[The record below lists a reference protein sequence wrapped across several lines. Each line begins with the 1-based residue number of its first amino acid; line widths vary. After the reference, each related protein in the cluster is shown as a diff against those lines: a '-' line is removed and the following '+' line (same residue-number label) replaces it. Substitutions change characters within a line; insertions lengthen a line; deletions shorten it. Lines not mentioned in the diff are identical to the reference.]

1 MAVEVHERDYVV
13 EGGPAPADRNR
24 WRSAGWLRVLWVTP
38 LAFLLSIVLVIGLRV
53 ALGYETAGWEVLN
66 PFSDSFFQFAP
77 ADLQPLIVAWTVIVP
92 LAFLAALGGFD
103 YWAYWA
109 SGRPTRPEDHSGHGA
124 RSWRD
129 YFRVNTDHKV
139 IGIQYVVTTIFFFIA
154 AGLMAMFMRAELAK
168 PGMQFVDNNTF
179 NGLFSVHASL
189 MIFLFVIP
197 AFAGLGNYV
206 IPLMI
211 GAPDMAFPR
220 LNALSFWLLPI
231 AGFTMLSSFL
241 VPNGGAFA
249 AGWTNYVPLAVQQAE
264 GNLMFQMGV
273 QWAGASSIMT
283 ALNFLVT
290 IITMRAPGMSFWRL
304 PLLVW
309 ANFATS
315 TLVVIATPF
324 IAGSQFFILF
334 DRVLHTNFFT
344 PGEPGG
350 DVIAYQHIF
359 WFYSHPAVYIMMLP
373 GFGIA
378 SEVISVFARKPIFG
392 YRLMALSLMAILIL
406 GFSVWAHH
414 MFVSGMSPWLRIPM
428 MVTTMLIAVPTGI
441 KVFSWLATLWEGR
454 IHFKTPM
461 LFASGFVSM
470 FVIGG
475 LSGIYLGAIPID
487 IHASDTYFV
496 VAHIHY
502 VLFGGSLFT
511 IFAGIYYWFPKMTGR
526 MYNERLGKLH
536 FWLTFIGFNVTFF
549 PMHWLGLQGM
559 PRRVSDYA
567 AEFGSLNFV
576 ITIAS
581 FFLGAST
588 VVFLYNMIVS
598 WARGEPAPGN
608 PWRALTLE
616 WQVSSPPPIFNFDEI
631 PQVVGSPYEYGV
643 RGARHAVMNGHRV
656 EAPEPERAKVH

>member
-1 MAVEVHERDYVV
+1 MAVVHEHEQATMHAAPPPRGKWRRRLTT
-13 EGGPAPADRNR
+13 GGWIRAA
-24 WRSAGWLRVLWVTP
+24 WVTP
-38 LAFLLSIVLVIGLRV
+38 LAFGLATLLVIGCRAWLDYHPLNEFQV
-53 ALGYETAGWEVLN
+53 LLTAWMIITPLG
-66 PFSDSFFQFAP
+66 F
-77 ADLQPLIVAWTVIVP
+77 LIGI
-92 LAFLAALGGFD
+92 GGFD
-103 YWAYWA
+103 YWFYWA

-124 RSWRD
+124 RSWKD

-139 IGIQYVVTTIFFFIA
+139 IGVQYLVTTVFFFVV
-154 AGLMAMFMRAELAK
+154 AGLMAMFMRAELAR

-206 IPLMI
+206 IPLML

-231 AGFTMLSSFL
+231 AGLIMLASFL
-241 VPNGGAFA
+241 VPEGGAFA
-249 AGWTNYVPLAVQQAE
+249 AGWTNYVPLSVQQPP
-264 GNLMFQMGV
+264 GNLFFQMAV

-290 IITMRAPGMSFWRL
+290 IITMRAPGMSFWRM

-315 TLVVIATPF
+315 TLVVLATPF
-324 IAGSQFFILF
+324 IAGSQFFILL
-334 DRVLHTNFFT
+334 DRVLHTNFF
-344 PGEPGG
+344 EPGG
-350 DVIAYQHIF
+350 DGYALGYQHIF

-378 SEVISVFARKPIFG
+378 SEVIAVFARKPVFG
-392 YRLMALSLMAILIL
+392 YRLMALSLMAILVL

-428 MVTTMLIAVPTGI
+428 MATTMLIAIPTGI

-461 LFASGFVSM
+461 LFALGFVSM

-475 LSGIYLGAIPID
+475 LSGIYLGSIPID

-526 MYNERLGKLH
+526 MYNERLGKIH

-567 AEFGSLNFV
+567 DRFGNLNF
-576 ITIAS
+576 IISIAS
-581 FFLGAST
+581 FALGAST
-588 VVFLYNMIVS
+588 IVFLYNMIVS
-598 WARGEPAPGN
+598 WRRGPIAPAN

-643 RGARHAVMNGHRV
+643 RGARHAVLNGDRAEV
-656 EAPEPERAKVH
+656 PEREEVVSR

>member
-1 MAVEVHERDYVV
+1 VAVEVHEAHEAEY
-13 EGGPAPADRNR
+13 GPAQAPPPRKGLR
-24 WRSAGWLRVLWVTP
+24 RLTGPGWLRVLWAIPVSWS
-38 LAFLLSIVLVIGLRV
+38 LATLLVIGARS
-53 ALGYETAGWEVLN
+53 ALGYEPLWE
-66 PFSDSFFQFAP
+66 FQV
-77 ADLQPLIVAWTVIVP
+77 LIVAWTVIVP

-103 YWAYWA
+103 YWLYWI

-124 RSWRD
+124 RTWKD

-139 IGIQYVVTTIFFFIA
+139 IGIQYLVTTIFFFVA
-154 AGLMAMFMRAELAK
+154 AGLMAMFMRAELAR
-168 PGMQFVDNNTF
+168 PGMQYVDTNTF

-189 MIFLFVIP
+189 MIFLFIIP

-220 LNALSFWLLPI
+220 LNALSYWLLPI
-231 AGFTMLSSFL
+231 AGLIMISSYL
-241 VPNGGAFA
+241 VPDGGAFA
-249 AGWTNYVPLAVQQAE
+249 AGWTNYVPLAVNQAD

-290 IITMRAPGMSFWRL
+290 IITMRAPGMSFWRM

-315 TLVVIATPF
+315 TLVVLATPF
-324 IAGSQFFILF
+324 VAGSQFFIMF
-334 DRVLHTNFFT
+334 DRVLHTNFFN
-344 PGEPGG
+344 PELGG
-350 DVIAYQHIF
+350 DIVAYQHIF

-414 MFVSGMSPWLRIPM
+414 MFVSGMQPWIRIPM
-428 MVTTMLIAVPTGI
+428 MVTTLVIAVPTGI

-454 IHFKTPM
+454 LHFATPM

-475 LSGIYLGAIPID
+475 LSGIYLGSVPVD

-526 MYNERLGKLH
+526 MYNERLGKIH
-536 FWLTFIGFNVTFF
+536 FWLTFVGFNVTFF
-549 PMHWLGLQGM
+549 PMHWVGLQGM
-559 PRRVSDYA
+559 PRRVADYA
-567 AEFGSLNFV
+567 PEFGNWNLV
-576 ITIAS
+576 ISIAS
-581 FFLGAST
+581 FGLGAST

-598 WARGEPAPGN
+598 WRRGPIAPSN

-616 WQVSSPPPIFNFDEI
+616 WQVSSPPPIFNFDEV
-631 PQVVGSPYEYGV
+631 PQVVGSPYEYGT
-643 RGARHAVMNGHRV
+643 RGARHAVLNGKPA
-656 EAPEPERAKVH
+656 ETGKAPEPVEAIHS

>member
-1 MAVEVHERDYVV
+1 VTATVHPEAHGHTPPPRRT
-13 EGGPAPADRNR
+13 GARRFTGP
-24 WRSAGWLRVLWVTP
+24 GWLRVLWTTP
-38 LAFLLSIVLVIGLRV
+38 LAFLLATGLVAGARA
-53 ALGYETAGWEVLN
+53 ALGYEPLLAT
-66 PFSDSFFQFAP
+66 
-77 ADLQPLIVAWTVIVP
+77 QPYLTTLMVVVP
-92 LAFLAALGGFD
+92 LGFLIGIGGFD
-103 YWAYWA
+103 YWARYV
-109 SGRPTRPEDHSGHGA
+109 SGRPTVPDDHSGHGA
-124 RSWRD
+124 HSWRD
-129 YFRVNTDHKV
+129 YFKVNTDHKV
-139 IGIQYVVTTIFFFIA
+139 IGVQYVVTTVVFFIV
-154 AGLMAMFMRAELAK
+154 AGLLAMFMRAELAE
-168 PGMQFVDNNTF
+168 PGMQYVDPQSY

-189 MIFLFVIP
+189 MIFLFIIP

-231 AGFTMLSSFL
+231 AGLMMLSSYFL
-241 VPNGGAFA
+241 GAFA
-249 AGWTNYVPLAVQQAE
+249 AGWTNYVPLAVQQPD

-290 IITMRAPGMSFWRL
+290 IITMRAPGMTFWRM

-334 DRVLHTNFFT
+334 DRVLHTNFFD
-344 PGEPGG
+344 PGG
-350 DVIAYQHIF
+350 GGYVVAYQHIF

-414 MFVSGMSPWLRIPM
+414 MFVSGMAGWLRVPM
-428 MVTTMLIAVPTGI
+428 MVTTMVIAVPTGI

-454 IHFKTPM
+454 IHFRTPM
-461 LFASGFVSM
+461 LFALGFVSM

-475 LSGIYLGAIPID
+475 LSGVYLGSVPID
-487 IHASDTYFV
+487 IHVSDTYFV

-511 IFAGIYYWFPKMTGR
+511 IYAGFYYWFPKMTGR
-526 MYNERLGKLH
+526 MYNETLGKIH
-536 FWLTFIGFNVTFF
+536 FWLTFVGFNATFF
-549 PMHWLGLQGM
+549 PMHWIGTRGM
-559 PRRVSDYA
+559 PRRVADYDPM
-567 AEFGSLNFV
+567 FGNWNLAIS
-576 ITIAS
+576 IAS
-581 FFLGAST
+581 FALGAST
-588 VVFLYNMIVS
+588 LVFLYNMIVS
-598 WARGEPAPGN
+598 WRRGEPAPGN

-643 RGARHAVMNGHRV
+643 RGARHAILNGKPVQEGRQA
-656 EAPEPERAKVH
+656 APMEETVP